1 MSADNDEQQCAGSG
15 GQPHK
20 FVPVPGKPPL
30 TKIFVIQIILLVLL
44 STALLLV
51 DRTVAKSSLIG
62 GSIAIG
68 SNWYFARW
76 AFRYAGAKAARQVA
90 HSFYVGETGKFLLT
104 VVLFAASFAVIRP
117 LNTVSI
123 FSTYLLMVL
132 VNGVLSAW
140 FCGTRGRQ
148 KTES

>member
-1 MSADNDEQQCAGSG
+1 MRADNDKQRCAGSG
-15 GQPHK
+15 VQPRK

-30 TKIFVIQIILLVLL
+30 TKIFVIQIILLVLVPA
-44 STALLLV
+44 ALLLV
-51 DRTVAKSSLIG
+51 DWTVAKSSLIG
-62 GSIAIG
+62 GAIAVG
-68 SNWYFARW
+68 SNWFFARW
-76 AFRYAGAKAARQVA
+76 AFRYAGARAARQVA

-104 VVLFAASFAVIRP
+104 VIMFAASFAVIRP
-117 LNTVSI
+117 LNAVSI
-123 FSTYLLMVL
+123 FSTYLFMVL